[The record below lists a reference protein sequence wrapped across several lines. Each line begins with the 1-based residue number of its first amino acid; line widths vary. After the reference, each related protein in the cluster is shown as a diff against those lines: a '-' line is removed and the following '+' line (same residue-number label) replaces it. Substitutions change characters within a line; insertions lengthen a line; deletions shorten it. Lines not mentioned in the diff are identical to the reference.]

1 MSDQYR
7 SSDEPYRT
15 ADGNLVWPAPPAH
28 APEPPYGTPY
38 GPQTGQAHRP
48 AEAYGRPE
56 AQGTQGTQAAA
67 PWAEHAPGPQ
77 EAYPLAAGL
86 ADTPEPPGPP
96 EGPAHAAPGGGRARR
111 GLLRSRLGLA
121 AAVAAVAA
129 LLGGVT
135 GGVVAG
141 SRDGSTGSA
150 STIVSPVAAKS
161 DGTADVSAI
170 AGALSPSVVQIT
182 VTTDSGTATG
192 TGVVLTATGRI
203 LTNYHVISGAVDGG
217 RMTVAFKDG
226 KTADATVTGTD
237 KSLDVA
243 VVTASG
249 VSGLT
254 PAVLGDSSTVQVG
267 DPVVAIGNPE
277 GLTGTV
283 TSGIISAENREVT
296 VQVDEG
302 STRDNGGFGFPE
314 LPGMPGSSGS
324 SASSGDSAT
333 YKALQTDA
341 ALNPGNS
348 GGPLINASGQV
359 IGINSAMYS
368 ASGSSSTAGSST
380 AGSVGLGFAIP
391 INDVKQVLSK
401 MQAGQNL

>member
-1 MSDQYR
+1 
-7 SSDEPYRT
+7 
-15 ADGNLVWPAPPAH
+15 
-28 APEPPYGTPY
+28 
-38 GPQTGQAHRP
+38 
-48 AEAYGRPE
+48 
-56 AQGTQGTQAAA
+56 
-67 PWAEHAPGPQ
+67 
-77 EAYPLAAGL
+77 
-86 ADTPEPPGPP
+86 
-96 EGPAHAAPGGGRARR
+96 
-111 GLLRSRLGLA
+111 LLRGRLGLA

-141 SRDGSTGSA
+141 SRDGSAGAA
-150 STIVSPVAAKS
+150 STVVSPVAAKS

-182 VTTDSGTATG
+182 VTTDGGTATG

-203 LTNYHVISGAVDGG
+203 LTNYHVVSGAVDGG

-226 KTADATVTGTD
+226 RTADATVTGTD

-254 PAVLGDSSTVQVG
+254 PAVLGDSSTVRVG

-314 LPGMPGSSGS
+314 LPGMPGSDSSSGSSGS
-324 SASSGDSAT
+324 SASSGDTAT

-368 ASGSSSTAGSST
+368 ASGSSSTAGSGT

-391 INDVKQVLSK
+391 INDVKQVLST